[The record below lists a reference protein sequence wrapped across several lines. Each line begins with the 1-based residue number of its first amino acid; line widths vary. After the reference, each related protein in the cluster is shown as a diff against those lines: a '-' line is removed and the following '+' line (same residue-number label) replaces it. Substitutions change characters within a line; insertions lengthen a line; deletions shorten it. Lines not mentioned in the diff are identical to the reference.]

1 LRLIVFFILQAEQA
15 DEGEDNLASLF
26 SRGVRKIRTIV
37 SRRLKP
43 GRGALK
49 AAIIGCGRISG
60 SHIGGYEGT
69 TDAFAVAVSDISAAA
84 LTSALDEWTFLRA
97 FRDYRQMLREVKP
110 DVVSVCTWPQLHAE
124 IVCTAARAGV
134 KGILCEKPLALTLAE
149 IEQMADACRAAGTKL
164 ACGHQYRFHPVF
176 IEAAEC
182 VRSGKLGKVTK
193 ARGVIRGSISNNGPH
208 LIDTLRFI
216 LGDPLA
222 VRVTSQCRREHD
234 TVERG
239 FPCEESALSTI
250 EFDGGFVGEIETG
263 HPDPRAFRIEVEGTN
278 GSLSVAPGALVI
290 RDEKKAF
297 DVQQI
302 TAECRQRQFCE
313 FARWVKGKQPT
324 YAATYETARTAA
336 ELVLALY
343 ESVRVKGPVGLPL
356 QNKGDVIRQTYPMP
370 AVEAADATV
379 APPMDSE
386 SNHVL
391 PAGDRLAIAGGDRAV
406 KRWFSSA
413 PVFGLSEGKSLAS
426 VLLSGNLS
434 RVGGRMV
441 PEFECEFAR
450 MYGAPHAVASTSG
463 TTAIHVAI
471 GAIDPEPCDE
481 IITTP
486 ISDMGT
492 VIPILA
498 SNCIPIFADV
508 DPETGNLTAETI
520 AAKITPKTRAVIV
533 VHLFGR
539 PAVIPPI
546 LELLRDRGIALVE
559 DCAQAHLAE
568 YQGKM
573 VGTYGD
579 FGCFSLQQSKQITC
593 GDGGLTLVNRPE
605 LAERA
610 QLFADKGW
618 ARGGGRNHQ
627 FLGWNY
633 RMTEL
638 QGAVALA
645 QLRRLPELIR
655 GRRTAAD
662 QLTKLLSQ
670 VKGVVLPPLDS
681 QACCSWWKYPFGV
694 REDVSGANTDEIF
707 DALRVEGVRM
717 MRKYLPRPLFEE
729 PMLRC
734 PRTYG
739 QSGYP
744 FSATRYTR
752 PNIEDFPGLQE
763 FNKRWFLMDWS
774 NRVKLRHVIAIH
786 RAVKKVIAHARG
798 LEQSTGRVDLT
809 VCAEI

>member
-1 LRLIVFFILQAEQA
+1 MASIL
-15 DEGEDNLASLF
+15 
-26 SRGVRKIRTIV
+26 SRGIRKIQRIV

-43 GRGALK
+43 SRGALK
-49 AAIIGCGRISG
+49 AAVIGCGKISAD
-60 SHIGGYEGT
+60 HIGGYEGT
-69 TDAFAVAVSDISAAA
+69 TDALTVAVSDISAAA
-84 LTSALDEWTFLRA
+84 LASTLDQWTFLRA
-97 FRDYRQMLREVKP
+97 FRDYPQMLREAKP

-124 IVCTAARAGV
+124 IVCAAARAGV
-134 KGILCEKPLALTLAE
+134 KGILCEKPLALSLAE
-149 IEQMADACRAAGTKL
+149 IEQMADACRASGTKL

-176 IEAAEC
+176 IEAADYL
-182 VRSGKLGKVTK
+182 RSGKLGQVSK
-193 ARGVIRGSISNNGPH
+193 ARGVIRGSIANNGPH
-208 LIDTLRFI
+208 LIDTLRFV
-216 LGDPLA
+216 LGDPRA
-222 VRVTSQCRREHD
+222 VRVTSQGRREHD

-239 FPCEESALSTI
+239 LPCEESALSTI
-250 EFDGGFVGEIETG
+250 EFDGGVVGEIETG
-263 HPDPRAFRIEVEGTN
+263 HPDPRAFRIEVEGTG
-278 GSLSVAPGALVI
+278 GSLTVAPGTLVI
-290 RDEKKAF
+290 RGEKKVF
-297 DVQQI
+297 DVEQV
-302 TAECRQRQFCE
+302 TADCRLRQFRE
-313 FARWVKGKQPT
+313 FVRWANGKQPT
-324 YAATYETARTAA
+324 YAATYEPASATA
-336 ELVLALY
+336 ELVLAIY
-343 ESVRVKGPVGLPL
+343 ESIRVKGPVGLPL
-356 QNKGDVIRQTYPMP
+356 QNKGDVIRQTYPTP
-370 AVEAADATV
+370 VVETDGAHV
-379 APPMDSE
+379 APTMDSE
-386 SNHVL
+386 SNAVS

-406 KRWFSSA
+406 QRWFSSA
-413 PVFGLSEGKSLAS
+413 PVFGLTEVKNLAS
-426 VLLSGNLS
+426 VLLSRNLS

-441 PEFECEFAR
+441 PELERQVAR
-450 MYGAPHAVASTSG
+450 LYGAANAVASTSG

-498 SNCIPIFADV
+498 SNCIPVFADV

-520 AAKITPKTRAVIV
+520 AAKITPKTRAAIV

-539 PAVIPPI
+539 PAAMPPI
-546 LELLRDRGIALVE
+546 VALLRERGIALIE

-568 YQGKM
+568 YDGKM
-573 VGTYGD
+573 VGTFGD

-593 GDGGLTLVNRPE
+593 GDGGLTLINRPE

-645 QLRRLPELIR
+645 QLGRLPELIR
-655 GRRTAAD
+655 ARRSAAD
-662 QLTKLLSQ
+662 QLTKLLSEIE
-670 VKGVVLPPLDS
+670 GVVLPPRDS
-681 QACCSWWKYPFGV
+681 HLSSSWWKYPFGV
-694 REDVSGANTDEIF
+694 RENATALCSDEVF

-717 MRKYLPRPLFEE
+717 MRQYLPRPLFEE

-752 PNIEDFPGLQE
+752 PNIEDFPGLQA
-763 FNKRWFLMDWS
+763 FNKRWFLMEWS
-774 NRVKLRHVIAIH
+774 NRVKPRHVIAIH
-786 RAVKKVIAHARG
+786 RAVEKVIARTRRCAP
-798 LEQSTGRVDLT
+798 STAQKDLAGC
-809 VCAEI
+809 VQG